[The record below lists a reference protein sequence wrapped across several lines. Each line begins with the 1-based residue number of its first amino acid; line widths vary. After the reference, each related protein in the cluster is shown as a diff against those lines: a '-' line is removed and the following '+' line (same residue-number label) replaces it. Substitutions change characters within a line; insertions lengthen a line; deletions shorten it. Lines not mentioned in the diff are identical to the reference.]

1 MTHRRR
7 NSKRRRNK
15 SSPQTLSISKKHRQ
29 TGTEQVN
36 ETVVID
42 QNNTD
47 TESIADKSVL
57 SEIRSVVDPESESTD
72 TDTVETYFNKID
84 QQSITMDNFGAVG
97 DQDPDHEPE
106 PSQSI
111 LTGNPG
117 AFVNNQNFHDQ
128 NFHDPNLMPMPM
140 NMPPQ
145 HMQHMMNMSHHMQ
158 PPPTPMIVQQK
169 LSVEDVLRIAL
180 KVQELVSKDVEKIV
194 EKKIALEIAPLQKE
208 VDKLSK
214 SLAKVQ
220 KELKNVKIQNDDLE
234 QYSRRSCLR
243 ISGIAE
249 DDSEDT
255 TQLVLDLAV
264 RCGANIHMD
273 DIDRSHRV
281 GKPQTQNNDDEDIS
295 DEPRVPIRAREI
307 IVKFRTHG
315 ARLRMLKGRAFFRE
329 RKEKIFINEDLTK
342 TRKNLAF
349 ACRKLKKDTNSSI
362 VRTWIYN
369 GNVFIQDSDENKV
382 RVSCLEDLDPYKPDD
397 ETNGQ

>member
-84 QQSITMDNFGAVG
+84 QQSITMDSFGAVG
-97 DQDPDHEPE
+97 DQNPDHEPE

-145 HMQHMMNMSHHMQ
+145 HMQHMMNMSQHMQ

-169 LSVEDVLRIAL
+169 LSDEDVLRIAL
-180 KVQELVSKDVEKIV
+180 KVQELVSKDVE
-194 EKKIALEIAPLQKE
+194 KIALEIAPLQKE

-220 KELKNVKIQNDDLE
+220 KEVKNVKIQNDD
-234 QYSRRSCLR
+234 
-243 ISGIAE
+243 
-249 DDSEDT
+249 
-255 TQLVLDLAV
+255 
-264 RCGANIHMD
+264 
-273 DIDRSHRV
+273 
-281 GKPQTQNNDDEDIS
+281 
-295 DEPRVPIRAREI
+295 
-307 IVKFRTHG
+307 
-315 ARLRMLKGRAFFRE
+315 
-329 RKEKIFINEDLTK
+329 
-342 TRKNLAF
+342 
-349 ACRKLKKDTNSSI
+349 
-362 VRTWIYN
+362 
-369 GNVFIQDSDENKV
+369 
-382 RVSCLEDLDPYKPDD
+382 
-397 ETNGQ
+397 